1 MASIEVVHGPPAD
14 GSQLGA
20 VVAFDEAG
28 GYGTVAAKGTG
39 HRWFF
44 HCTAIADGSRTI
56 AVGTP
61 VQFEVAAGRMG
72 RYEAFALQP
81 TTDRLTD

>member
-14 GSQLGA
+14 GSQVGA

-28 GYGTVAAKGTG
+28 GYGTVAGAGTE

-61 VQFEVAAGRMG
+61 VQFQVAAGRMG
-72 RYEAFALQP
+72 RYEAIALRP
-81 TTDRLTD
+81 ADDLTG